1 MEKMLF
7 EFEYEELFVLS
18 SGLLELMKNVNKA
31 KELVYDEESWAALDK
46 ELKMYQELHHKLM
59 EMCE

>member
-1 MEKMLF
+1 MLF
-7 EFEYEELFVLS
+7 EFKYEELFVLS

-31 KELVYDEESWAALDK
+31 KELVYDEKSQMALDE

-59 EMCE
+59 EMCK

>member
-1 MEKMLF
+1 MLY

-18 SGLLELMKNVNKA
+18 SGLLELMNNVNKA
-31 KELVYDEESWAALDK
+31 KRLVYDEKSQVALDE

-59 EMCE
+59 EMCK